1 VKLLI
6 EIIGWAS
13 ALAILV
19 AYGMLSAGK
28 LTGQSVTYQVLNVLG
43 AAGFVINSGYN
54 GAIPSAALNV
64 IWVGIA
70 VYALVR
76 IRVRKQ
82 QL

>member
-13 ALAILV
+13 ALTILV
-19 AYGMLSAGK
+19 AYGMLSVGK
-28 LTGQSVTYQVLNVLG
+28 LSGQSVTYQVLNVLG

-76 IRVRKQ
+76 IRARKQ